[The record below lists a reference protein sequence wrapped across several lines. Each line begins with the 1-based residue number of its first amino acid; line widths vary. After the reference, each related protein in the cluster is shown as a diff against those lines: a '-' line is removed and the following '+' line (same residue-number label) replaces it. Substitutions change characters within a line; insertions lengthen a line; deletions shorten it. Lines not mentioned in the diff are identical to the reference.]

1 MANKKVKLKKTTN
14 ETKTKVIGGKG
25 ASSTGPKKRGVTKR
39 KATLAAKK
47 RALLPK
53 VKTPKVIKPKFR
65 WGVINFVNVGGNFHM
80 DYLIGRYVKILPSSN
95 ESRLEC
101 LIQSPG
107 YEGVQLPFDI
117 DEITEVPSKPSKER
131 MYNAYL
137 TSIKK
142 ADIGLG
148 IGAFIEDEDDEETEQ
163 KTTKKRKK
171 NEQK

>member
-1 MANKKVKLKKTTN
+1 
-14 ETKTKVIGGKG
+14 
-25 ASSTGPKKRGVTKR
+25 
-39 KATLAAKK
+39 
-47 RALLPK
+47 
-53 VKTPKVIKPKFR
+53 
-65 WGVINFVNVGGNFHM
+65 
-80 DYLIGRYVKILPSSN
+80 
-95 ESRLEC
+95 
-101 LIQSPG
+101 
-107 YEGVQLPFDI
+107 
-117 DEITEVPSKPSKER
+117 